1 MARQDERVHGP
12 DGLPDPALVVLVGAA
27 GSGKSSWAAAR
38 YRSVEVVSSDALRG
52 VVGSGPADL
61 DASDDAFAVLDQVVA
76 ARVGR
81 RLTTVVDTLGLDATR
96 RRGLLDLARAHAVPT
111 VLVLL
116 DTPAAVCRERNAR
129 RDRPVPAA
137 ALARQLARVREAV
150 AEVAA
155 EGWDVVHVVEDA
167 AVSAPDPAPVRTAER
182 TADGPRLVLQ
192 LSRFPWGE
200 DPAGWLVEV
209 ATAAE
214 AAGLHGIA
222 LMDHLV
228 QIPQVA
234 RAWDPIP
241 EPYVTLGLL
250 AGRSTS
256 LHLGTLVS
264 PMTFRSPG
272 VVAKSVATLDVL
284 TGGRAFCGVGAG
296 WWEREHLGFGV
307 PFPGPGERVDRLAAG
322 IETMRALWSTG
333 TKAYQ
338 GERVSLPE
346 TTSYPRPVGP
356 VPVVVGGAGRR
367 TLRVAAELGDAS
379 NVRTEVLDQALPV
392 LRAHCAEVG
401 RTLGE
406 DVELTV
412 LDTPVI
418 GTDRD
423 DVARR
428 VERLRGRA
436 TAARFAEQHHA
447 GTPRDQADRYLRLA
461 DHGVRTVFVALADL
475 DTAADVERLTSIA
488 RALR

>member
-1 MARQDERVHGP
+1 MQGP

-27 GSGKSSWAAAR
+27 GAGKSHWAAAR
-38 YRSVEVVSSDALRG
+38 YRSVEVVSSDALRE

-61 DASDDAFAVLDQVVA
+61 DATDDAFSVLDQVVA

-81 RLTTVVDTLGLDATR
+81 RLTTVVDTLGLDVTR
-96 RRGLLDLARAHAVPT
+96 RRALLGLARAHSVPAV
-111 VLVLL
+111 VVVV

-129 RDRPVPAA
+129 RDRPVPAP
-137 ALARQLARVREAV
+137 ALARQLARVREV
-150 AEVAA
+150 VDEVAA
-155 EGWDVVHVVEDA
+155 EGWDVVHVVA
-167 AVSAPDPAPVRTAER
+167 GGGPVRRWPAPVPPESGAP
-182 TADGPRLVLQ
+182 DGPRLVLQ
-192 LSRFPWGE
+192 LSRFPWGA
-200 DPAGWLVEV
+200 DPAGWLAEV
-209 ATAAE
+209 AAAAE
-214 AAGLHGIA
+214 AVGLHGLA
-222 LMDHLV
+222 VMDHLV

-241 EPYVTLGLL
+241 EAYVTLGLL
-250 AGRSTS
+250 AGRTSS

-307 PFPGPGERVDRLAAG
+307 PFPGAGERVDRLAAG

-346 TTSYPRPVGP
+346 TTSYPRPVGR

-367 TLRVAAELGDAS
+367 TLRVAVELGDAS
-379 NVRTEVLDQALPV
+379 NVRTEVLDRALPV
-392 LRAHCAEVG
+392 LRAHCAEAG

-406 DVELTV
+406 DVEVTV
-412 LDTPVI
+412 LDTPVV

-428 VERLRGRA
+428 VERLRGRTA
-436 TAARFAEQHHA
+436 AARFAEQHHA
-447 GTPRDQADRYLRLA
+447 GTPRDQADRYLRLV
-461 DHGVRTVFVALADL
+461 DQGVGTVFVALADL
-475 DTAADVERLTSIA
+475 GTAADLERLAPIA
-488 RALR
+488 QALR